1 MGVVGGW
8 DGCAAMGSVII
19 VDTNSAE
26 SGLYDRILAKAPE
39 GCQVRRER
47 LDVCDVSIVT
57 AHGTLLVE
65 RKHVADLCSSLSD
78 GRFREQR
85 ARQLAAVDRDE
96 RVSVAWIVEGPLLGW
111 HALHKPTDF
120 SNAQMEAA
128 VITTTIR
135 DGLPILRVPDATS
148 CAEAVL
154 YLHKRLAAGDL
165 DGAAATQ
172 RARAVGYGDV
182 VHVKKATN
190 KDRCMVWRMMLAT
203 TPGVSMSKAD
213 AIAALYA
220 TPGALVDM
228 LRNRGAASLKELA
241 AVPVGARKLGPA
253 VAKRII
259 EVFGM

>member
-1 MGVVGGW
+1 ME
-8 DGCAAMGSVII
+8 GSVII
-19 VDTNSAE
+19 VDTNTGEDS
-26 SGLYDRILAKAPE
+26 LYERIAAKALP

-78 GRFREQR
+78 NRYKEQK
-85 ARQLAAVDRDE
+85 ARQLAAVDLDE
-96 RVSVAWIVEGPLLGW
+96 RVSVLWVVEGPLLGW

-128 VITTTIR
+128 VITTAVR
-135 DGLPILRVPDATS
+135 DSIPVLRVPDAAS

-154 YLHKRLAAGDL
+154 YLHKRLASGEL
-165 DGAAATQ
+165 DGAAASQ
-172 RARAVGYGDV
+172 RTRAAGYGNV

-190 KDRCMVWRMMLAT
+190 KDRFMVWQMMLAT
-203 TPGVSMSKAD
+203 TPGISMSKSA

-228 LRNRGAASLKELA
+228 LRSRGAASLKELA
-241 AVPVGARKLGPA
+241 AVPVGTRKLGPA

-259 EVFGM
+259 DVFGM